1 LVSLLVAQRKKP
13 QLKQPQLLKLLL
25 LLKHLLL
32 TLLLKP
38 HQLPMPLQ
46 HQQKHQLLSNFR

>member
-1 LVSLLVAQRKKP
+1 VAQRKKP
-13 QLKQPQLLKLLL
+13 QLKQHLLLKPLLL

-38 HQLPMPLQ
+38 HQPPMLL
-46 HQQKHQLLSNFR
+46 HQLKHQLLSNS

>member
-1 LVSLLVAQRKKP
+1 
-13 QLKQPQLLKLLL
+13 LKQPLLLKLLL
-25 LLKHLLL
+25 KHQLLKHLLL

-46 HQQKHQLLSNFR
+46 HQQKHQLLSNS